1 MFGRLLKTAKK
12 ASKLLKKGTKKRKRP
27 MRNIKVKNYARRNY
41 NRGGKI

>member
-12 ASKLLKKGTKKRKRP
+12 ASKLLKKRKKKRP

-41 NRGGKI
+41 KRGGKI